1 MQMKKNVLFVL
12 TLVLSVFNSTNL
24 FAAEWAV
31 DPSKE
36 VTQTNLDG
44 VTAILVD
51 AAGEKVWNAGFG
63 GDGQDVNPVSIANW
77 GTWTHN
83 YVKFELAGPAS
94 NNYFIHFVNDNGEN
108 YVPRGGWHDGSG
120 ILNIT
125 GNGTGIFIGGKG
137 GTGTGQDGANR
148 GVWTVTYEQG
158 KGYALHNVGAN
169 EYASPAGLSNSVI
182 YVKLYTALKDVTD
195 PNDRTSLINNPLV
208 NGADGWTCER
218 PNGGNGPLLNNNS
231 FEYWAGNATGGIA
244 GGSFNYYQVINNLP
258 EGKYI
263 VKADMY
269 NTQAAA
275 PNGNCGLYAKTANS
289 EVFVGVTEDGDQ
301 LKNYA
306 TEAIVVRAGEAL
318 TIGVKNKGTMS
329 AQWFVADNFKLIY
342 AGELYP
348 ELLQNYSF
356 ETLGSV
362 KSGTNYNIGEPW
374 TWSIGSQNIR
384 VQKDNNLNEY
394 VLVWRGSGNNNY
406 FSQPVASLKPNTYY
420 AIQVN
425 QVSSGNAGADFNVG
439 IGTAAGKYDVAAT
452 TVRLGN
458 TVANDIKTVYIK
470 TPATINGSEYFTFA
484 NTSNNTATSG
494 SDPVSQI
501 AWVSLKE
508 TNLAQT
514 KALAL
519 DEVPVADGGIFT
531 PNAAD
536 VAAIKA
542 AINAATSNEAV
553 YAALAEVADLEIP
566 ALTGEYTITN
576 VNAALGMNI
585 SSTTNITLGDAS
597 TVTFERKDGQENEGF
612 IIKNADDEYVYYS
625 ANNTWSLSASKEHS
639 SLFAVEYNDG
649 KYAFK
654 GRNGYIGSDA
664 TGLGSVC
671 YGNKTTADNGLWTV
685 AEYVAPAIPEI
696 GITFYAGEN
705 TPIVADVPV
714 TGEAFD
720 ALVEDGVLLMY
731 NPAHAEFFTEGADF
745 MVENV
750 KVVVDGDESDPST
763 FSLFGDEDGAWLEG
777 WMIDFEKG
785 HEYKISFPKES
796 ARIEVFD
803 WMTWD
808 SEVKAQNNNDIEFTF
823 TTGKP
828 SDFITS
834 AEVNGRIVKIT
845 FDESVAT
852 VAVAES
858 GIAGAKEYTQE
869 GNVLYIKYAVAPSEI
884 TIPAG
889 TFMIDGAYVYTRDIE
904 LANTGKVAENE
915 WVEYPSVT
923 PEPQELPSI
932 GSVVPVIVLADKVAE
947 IKTNTDEAKV
957 LTEEEW
963 ASVKQYGIRMTYPQL
978 MMWNAP
984 EFVIKIDGTIYTD
997 GVPATFHSAGHAG
1010 LGLDENG
1017 GEWIDDPAGEH
1028 SWQYVDNK
1036 NTNGRAIIY
1045 DFQPGHTYTIAIAAG
1060 DIKLNQHEHTGCTD
1074 LYTCCYLENLAE
1086 NKDTIYFSI
1095 TTPAPVVEEGEQ
1107 PAPGPDDNNLNA
1119 PEATVIAGVATET
1132 ETPVAVFAT
1141 SGARLATTVKGIN
1154 VVKMANGK
1162 VKKTFVK

>member
-1 MQMKKNVLFVL
+1 MKVKSLLLAVVALLGIASASAKDDVTAQYLNDAAILAEENWGGGQSQGGNHGRNNAGYWESWHNTFSLSQTTDGLPAGYYQLSIQGQVEGGVTETAVL
-12 TLVLSVFNSTNL
+12 TATSGQNSASACLNSNTRANFNDLAQIFAANPDLNRIACTVKVEEGKTLTASFKQTATNQWIVYGQFRLYKLTDAEGEAALALEAALPKTNWAVTGSTGQYWGVNERYNEPGAQGEIMTNTFTNL
-24 FAAEWAV
+24 PNGSYTVSLTVCASYTSGRGFAG
-31 DPSKE
+31 
-36 VTQTNLDG
+36 QT
-44 VTAILVD
+44 
-51 AAGEKVWNAGFG
+51 
-63 GDGQDVNPVSIANW
+63 GDG
-77 GTWTHN
+77 
-83 YVKFELAGPAS
+83 
-94 NNYFIHFVNDNGEN
+94 
-108 YVPRGGWHDGSG
+108 
-120 ILNIT
+120 
-125 GNGTGIFIGGKG
+125 
-137 GTGTGQDGANR
+137 
-148 GVWTVTYEQG
+148 
-158 KGYALHNVGAN
+158 
-169 EYASPAGLSNSVI
+169 
-182 YVKLYTALKDVTD
+182 
-195 PNDRTSLINNPLV
+195 LV
-208 NGADGWTCER
+208 AAFA
-218 PNGGNGPLLNNNS
+218 NNNS
-231 FEYWAGNATGGIA
+231 VNVPVVDRTGVPYADYQTYTINTNVTDGTLKFGVNSLVA
-244 GGSFNYYQVINNLP
+244 GGANWFLYGINS
-258 EGKYI
+258 I
-263 VKADMY
+263 TY
-269 NTQAAA
+269 NGPA
-275 PNGNCGLYAKTANS
+275 
-289 EVFVGVTEDGDQ
+289 
-301 LKNYA
+301 
-306 TEAIVVRAGEAL
+306 
-318 TIGVKNKGTMS
+318 
-329 AQWFVADNFKLIY
+329 
-342 AGELYP
+342 
-348 ELLQNYSF
+348 ELLANNSF

-362 KSGTNYNIGEPW
+362 KSGSQYNIGEPW

-384 VQKDNNLNEY
+384 VQKNLNEC

-406 FSQPVASLKPNTYY
+406 FSQPVSSLKPNTYY

-425 QVSSGNAGADFNVG
+425 QIASGNAGADFNVG
-439 IGTAAGKYDVAAT
+439 IGSAAGKYDVAAK
-452 TVRLGN
+452 TVRLGS

-484 NTSNNTATSG
+484 NTSNNTASSG
-494 SDPVSQI
+494 SDPVTQI

-508 TNLAQT
+508 TTLAQT
-514 KALAL
+514 KTLALA
-519 DEVPVADGGIFT
+519 EVPTADESIFT
-531 PNAAD
+531 PNVAD
-536 VAAIKA
+536 VVAIQAAID
-542 AINAATSNEAV
+542 AATSNEAV

-597 TVTFERKDGQENEGF
+597 AVTFERKAGQENEGF

-625 ANNTWSLSASKEHS
+625 GSGNNTWSLSASKEHS
-639 SLFAVEYNDG
+639 SVFAVEYNDG

-664 TGLGSVC
+664 TGSGSVC

-803 WMTWD
+803 WSTWD

-932 GSVVPVIVLADKVAE
+932 GSVVPVIALADKLVE

-997 GVPATFHSAGHAG
+997 GVPASFHSAGHAG

-1107 PAPGPDDNNLNA
+1107 PVPGPDDNNLNA